1 MACFR
6 PRLCALWCDAL
17 CSQSKRTRFVVP
29 RRISGTRSYGVF
41 PLDFPGLLGPAVW
54 QRGFDSDAVF
64 VAPSFPK
71 AERTRPEH
79 ANPSFPF
86 PPAKGLSNGKM
97 SGSNARSFLSTHSDR
112 TQGPVRSPD
121 PLASRSNAR
130 IDILIAI
137 IRKISMDGRFPPSW
151 GSENRAKRWMRR

>member
-29 RRISGTRSYGVF
+29 RHINGTSSYGVF
-41 PLDFPGLLGPAVW
+41 PLDFPGLLGPAEW
-54 QRGFDSDAVF
+54 QRGFDSGAVF
-64 VAPSFPK
+64 VAPSYPR
-71 AERTRPEH
+71 AERTRTEH
-79 ANPSFPF
+79 VNPSFPF
-86 PPAKGLSNGKM
+86 PPVKGLSNRKM
-97 SGSNARSFLSTHSDR
+97 SGSNSRSFLSTYSDR
-112 TQGPVRSPD
+112 NRGPVRPPD
-121 PLASRSNAR
+121 PLASRSNVH

-137 IRKISMDGRFPPSW
+137 IRKISMDGRFPPSR